1 MAVHRIYTANRRKER
16 LSQRWKMELEANQ
29 VSRDWTILHEG
40 RTFYVNYTDSDGQSL
55 ALCNRDNWQI
65 FEETDEDTEKL
76 DIYGFNGDLSERQK
90 TVEENIRLAEELIKF
105 CIENW
110 DNKFMQEIKKELQQS
125 GVP

>member
-1 MAVHRIYTANRRKER
+1 
-16 LSQRWKMELEANQ
+16 MELEANQ